1 MEGLPPGCMPI
12 EDSPAVEIDECLL
25 THMGNPYLPT
35 V

>member
-12 EDSPAVEIDECLL
+12 EDSAAVEIFECLF
-25 THMGNPYLPT
+25 THMDNPDLPT